1 MNHVRCSTA
10 LRDNTYSTVVRDLW
24 QCKQTSSSGCGPQTR
39 WFTAI
44 NPWQVYYNYYLPF
57 WAFTCV
63 YVHATSTTYSLRK
76 LLHKFIFQHIC
87 PAISVTTYTQTGSGN
102 NQYIFIKLYDIDYEV
117 SMYTF
122 TISYKVSSWNTTWKL
137 DQCTKRKHR
146 QLCKFPTCFINSIF
160 PWPKFIP

>member
-1 MNHVRCSTA
+1 M
-10 LRDNTYSTVVRDLW
+10 LL
-24 QCKQTSSSGCGPQTR
+24 
-39 WFTAI
+39 
-44 NPWQVYYNYYLPF
+44 YNYLPF

-63 YVHATSTTYSLRK
+63 YVHATSTTYNLRK

-87 PAISVTTYTQTGSGN
+87 PAISVTTYTQTGSVGGN

-146 QLCKFPTCFINSIF
+146 QLCKFPRCFINSIF
-160 PWPKFIP
+160 PWPKFIPYVGSWWWHSSPCYISAFGSGWLTAWWHATEHIGHHAWL